1 MTKFARMPLAFAVM
15 TAVMLVFIVTL
26 IRSDSFNIGS
36 AADSEHGE
44 LNPAE
49 QSPNNLGLSSKV
61 DFLFGRPRWLPGGV
75 VQIIPT
81 VGVNFGFIRPIA
93 SGYAFGRSFMVGTS
107 TTLSDEELG
116 STSKHRV
123 SFETGMRVYLSPTQ
137 YVSIICG
144 RRYEKDSVT
153 TNFKTALR
161 L

>member
-1 MTKFARMPLAFAVM
+1 MTKIVRKLLAVAAM
-15 TAVMLVFIVTL
+15 TAVMLFFTFTL
-26 IRSDSFNIGS
+26 IHSDSIVHPTS
-36 AADSEHGE
+36 SEPESVEVDAAV
-44 LNPAE
+44 
-49 QSPNNLGLSSKV
+49 QSPNNLELSTAV
-61 DFLFGRPRWLPGGV
+61 DLLFGRPQWLPGGV
-75 VQIIPT
+75 IQILPN

-107 TTLSDEELG
+107 ATLSDEELG
-116 STSKHRV
+116 STSKHRI

-144 RRYEKDSVT
+144 RRYEEKSIT

>member
-1 MTKFARMPLAFAVM
+1 MTKMVRMLLAFAAIAV
-15 TAVMLVFIVTL
+15 VMLIFIVTL
-26 IRSDSFNIGS
+26 IHSDSFVRPTS
-36 AADSEHGE
+36 SEFESVE
-44 LNPAE
+44 LDAAE

-81 VGVNFGFIRPIA
+81 VGVDFGFIRPIA
-93 SGYAFGRSFMVGTS
+93 SGYAVGRSFMVGTS

-116 STSKHRV
+116 YSTKHRV

-144 RRYEKDSVT
+144 RRYDKDSVT